1 MTTLS
6 ALNIPDDL
14 YVQIQRLASAQN
26 HSVND
31 EVIRL
36 LQQALQIEALRQ
48 AQFRLIDEIRQTR
61 WASPQAVPDSV
72 LLLREI
78 RGYDE

>member
-6 ALNIPDDL
+6 VLNISDDL

-26 HSVND
+26 RSVND
-31 EVIRL
+31 EVVRL
-36 LQQALQIEALRQ
+36 LQQALQTEALRQ

-61 WASPQAVPDSV
+61 WTSLQPVPDSV
-72 LLLREI
+72 LLLRES